1 MRRRAGHV
9 ITRTG
14 HDADPRVPS
23 GKDRTMKSVFSGS
36 FCEWTH
42 TPLRDH
48 AVTESV
54 KFVAKYNFKS
64 ILQIFSA
71 NARVP

>member
-1 MRRRAGHV
+1 MRGRAGHV

-14 HDADPRVPS
+14 HDADTRVSS
-23 GKDRTMKSVFSGS
+23 GKDRKMKTFSGS
-36 FCEWTH
+36 SCEWTY
-42 TPLRDH
+42 TPLQNH

-64 ILQIFSA
+64 ILQIFSV